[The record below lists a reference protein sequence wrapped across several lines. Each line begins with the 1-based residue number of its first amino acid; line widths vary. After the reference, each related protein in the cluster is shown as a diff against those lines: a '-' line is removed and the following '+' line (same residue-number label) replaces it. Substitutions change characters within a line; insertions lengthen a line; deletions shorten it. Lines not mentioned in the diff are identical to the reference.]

1 MLAHTHTHKRLC
13 PMAACDAIAMQIA
26 PCNFAHKL
34 SRCDASFVSR
44 ARHWERRKE
53 PLDFHSSLTLAG
65 STRLCP
71 FCAALSAA
79 PRTICMLNGV
89 YLMPRHFGASTLRL
103 SRSPARECDCVFF
116 FFFDTLMRICKLKNL
131 DCHSVY
137 SQPTKSKRARPSGS
151 ARESSLHT
159 EQPFCI
165 PSFSYAR
172 VVVWFWLMRLF
183 RIVCEIYRYLICCA
197 AAAAATANEREK
209 CIKCLSRGFV
219 CVLHKCNTFN
229 KRVGTQR
236 THTLGHTCKCVR
248 IKCMCVNTTGTS
260 LTQRRTA
267 FINP

>member
-116 FFFDTLMRICKLKNL
+116 FFW
-131 DCHSVY
+131 HSY
-137 SQPTKSKRARPSGS
+137 ADLQIEKPRLPLRLLSANKEQESAPERQRARELF
-151 ARESSLHT
+151 AYRAALLH
-159 EQPFCI
+159 
-165 PSFSYAR
+165 SF
-172 VVVWFWLMRLF
+172 F
-183 RIVCEIYRYLICCA
+183 
-197 AAAAATANEREK
+197 
-209 CIKCLSRGFV
+209 FV
-219 CVLHKCNTFN
+219 CSRCCLILINAFVSHCLRNLSIFDLLRRSSSSDG
-229 KRVGTQR
+229 KRKGKVYQMFVAR
-236 THTLGHTCKCVR
+236 LCLR
-248 IKCMCVNTTGTS
+248 F
-260 LTQRRTA
+260 A
-267 FINP
+267 

>member
-116 FFFDTLMRICKLKNL
+116 FFLTLLCGFANWKTSIATPFTL
-131 DCHSVY
+131 
-137 SQPTKSKRARPSGS
+137 SQQRARERARAA
-151 ARESSLHT
+151 ARERALCIQSS
-159 EQPFCI
+159 PFA
-165 PSFSYAR
+165 F
-172 VVVWFWLMRLF
+172 LLF
-183 RIVCEIYRYLICCA
+183 RMLA
-197 AAAAATANEREK
+197 
-209 CIKCLSRGFV
+209 LLFD
-219 CVLHKCNTFN
+219 FD
-229 KRVGTQR
+229 
-236 THTLGHTCKCVR
+236 
-248 IKCMCVNTTGTS
+248 
-260 LTQRRTA
+260 
-267 FINP
+267 